1 MLFKNKKYITLGEN
15 NMSMNKK
22 YVYRTIMTGF
32 AFMSIMSFWQMY
44 DNIVPLILKNSFSMN
59 EVWIGVIM
67 AVDNV
72 LALFLLP
79 IFGTWSDKVST
90 KLGKR
95 MPFIISG
102 TILADICMFF
112 MPIADNARNLV
123 LFLIMT
129 GLVLLFMS
137 FFRSPAVALM
147 PDITP
152 KPLRSKGNAIINL
165 MGTVGAIFALIM
177 IPNIVDDGLTPNY
190 QPLFIS
196 IIIFMIVST
205 LVLVFTVKENAW
217 AEEAHLEN
225 EALAAEDEVAS
236 DEPEVTSDEP
246 EAASD
251 ELEAASQKLPKD
263 KKKSLIFILLSV
275 AFWYMAYNAVTTA
288 FSRYATEVWHAE
300 SGSYSYYLLI
310 ATVAA
315 IVSYI
320 PIGIVSGKFGRKKVI
335 IAGVIGLALGFAGCG
350 FATDAGPFVIAMFV
364 VVGVSWAA
372 INVNSFPMV
381 VDIASDGD
389 IGKFTGY
396 YYTFSMAAQVLTPVL
411 SGVFLQYVSYK
422 SLFPYS
428 VIFSALALITM
439 LQVKHGDTL
448 PAAKKSLLEHLDV
461 DD

>member
-1 MLFKNKKYITLGEN
+1 MKKNYT
-15 NMSMNKK
+15 
-22 YVYRTIMTGF
+22 YRTIMTGF

-44 DNIVPLILKNSFSMN
+44 DNIVPLILKNSFSLN
-59 EVWIGVIM
+59 EMLIGAVM

-79 IFGTWSDKVST
+79 IFGAWSDKVNT
-90 KLGKR
+90 RLGKR
-95 MPFIISG
+95 MPFIVIG

-112 MPIADNARNLV
+112 MPVADNSRNLTM
-123 LFLIMT
+123 FLTMT

-165 MGTVGAIFALIM
+165 MGTVGAIFSLLM
-177 IPNIVDDGLTPNY
+177 IPRIVDEGLTPNY

-196 IIIFMIVST
+196 IIAFMVVST
-205 LVLVFTVKENAW
+205 VVLVITVKENAW
-217 AEEAHLEN
+217 AGDAHEEN
-225 EALAAEDEVAS
+225 EILEKSEASGNEPQTVDSSKEVS
-236 DEPEVTSDEP
+236 
-246 EAASD
+246 
-251 ELEAASQKLPKD
+251 KLPKD
-263 KKKSLIFILLSV
+263 KKRSLIFILLSV

-288 FSRYATEVWHAE
+288 FSRYATEVWKSE
-300 SGSYSYYLLI
+300 SGSYAGYLMI

-315 IVSYI
+315 IISYI
-320 PIGIVSGKFGRKKVI
+320 PIGIISSKFGRKKVI
-335 IAGVIGLALGFAGCG
+335 VTGVIGLALGFTGCG
-350 FATDAGPFVIAMFV
+350 FAATSGIFLKIMFGI
-364 VVGVSWAA
+364 VGISWAA

-411 SGVFLQYVSYK
+411 SGALLEYVSYK
-422 SLFPYS
+422 TLFPYS
-428 VIFSALALITM
+428 VIFSILALITM

>member
-22 YVYRTIMTGF
+22 YIYRTIMTGF

-152 KPLRSKGNAIINL
+152 KPLRSKGNAVINL
-165 MGTVGAIFALIM
+165 MGTVGAIYALIM
-177 IPNIVDDGLTPNY
+177 IPAIVADGLTPNY
-190 QPLFIS
+190 QPLFIA
-196 IIIFMIVST
+196 IIIFMIIST
-205 LVLVFTVKENAW
+205 LILFFTVKENLW
-217 AEEAHLEN
+217 SKEAHLEN
-225 EALAAEDEVAS
+225 EALEADDIK
-236 DEPEVTSDEP
+236 DEPTILETS
-246 EAASD
+246 S
-251 ELEAASQKLPKD
+251 KTLPKD

-315 IVSYI
+315 VVSYI

-335 IAGVIGLALGFAGCG
+335 LAGVIGLVLGFAGCI

-411 SGVFLQYVSYK
+411 SGVFLQYVSYR

-428 VIFSALALITM
+428 VFFSILALLTM
-439 LQVKHGDTL
+439 LPVKHGDTL